1 MASRRSPRNLEKE
14 AREAAEKMAAEIAKR
29 EEHIAILEKY
39 AGKYERAIKRNE
51 KALKKTYVYYTTG
64 TTEPPEDPN
73 QIWMKDLILLG
84 RREYAAESIPMH
96 KKNLEILLEDISKM
110 KSGLPESQISDM
122 SRATIYSKMNFGI
135 GSVQTLLLSGSGL
148 GL

>member
-14 AREAAEKMAAEIAKR
+14 AREAAEKMAAENAKR

-51 KALKKTYVYYTTG
+51 KALRKTYVYYTTG
-64 TTEPPEDPN
+64 TPEPPADPKDM
-73 QIWMKDLILLG
+73 WMRDLILLG
-84 RREYAAESIPMH
+84 RREYATESIPRH
-96 KKNLEILLEDISKM
+96 KRNLEILLEDINKM

-135 GSVQTLLLSGSGL
+135 ASVQELLLSGCGL